1 MGGGGRHQVRVSARL
16 PEPTCPRADRRGRAR
31 RRCRHDVHG
40 EMPTTRLSGPVAMD
54 AGGHV
59 QAVRLHATPHA
70 LRTHRFVV
78 APRQSCNFSQS
89 AAFDATHY
97 CGVLAVT
104 STSMSIPGHASAVT
118 TRNVPAGW
126 VAPAYASARH
136 LPASRNGEYR
146 SRR

>member
-1 MGGGGRHQVRVSARL
+1 MRGDRVPIRSLDFRDFWVLDISRPSHSTREA
-16 PEPTCPRADRRGRAR
+16 RGRAR
-31 RRCRHDVHG
+31 
-40 EMPTTRLSGPVAMD
+40 
-54 AGGHV
+54 

-136 LPASRNGEYR
+136 LPASKK
-146 SRR
+146 

>member
-1 MGGGGRHQVRVSARL
+1 SQWAGGGRHQVRVSARL

-40 EMPTTRLSGPVAMD
+40 EMPTTRLSGPVAMACG
-54 AGGHV
+54 AGTYKPSGSM
-59 QAVRLHATPHA
+59 RPPHA
-70 LRTHRFVV
+70 LRTDRFVV

-136 LPASRNGEYR
+136 LPA
-146 SRR
+146 